1 MQWPLRHIC
10 GNVVLAYLPQ
20 REIEM
25 SDPPR
30 PTDIE
35 RPRRAAQGRGA
46 LGAGAR
52 DDPGRLRL
60 RVTRR
65 VEPDMRRLV
74 EWVLN
79 ITQAR
84 YDAHRAGDPD
94 PYDLPLPDELAA
106 NLHGGSADTRDTME
120 PEPLHQRRSTA

>member
-1 MQWPLRHIC
+1 
-10 GNVVLAYLPQ
+10 
-20 REIEM
+20 M

-30 PTDIE
+30 PTDAE

-65 VEPDMRRLV
+65 VEPDMRKLV

-84 YDAHRAGDPD
+84 YDAHRAGEPD
-94 PYDLPLPDELAA
+94 PYDLPAPDGLGPVSDERGRVEA
-106 NLHGGSADTRDTME
+106 E
-120 PEPLHQRRSTA
+120 PSPQRRSTA